1 MTVALLDVNVL
12 VALTDARHVHHDLVH
27 QWFGRQVRHGWAT
40 SPITQNG
47 LVRIIS
53 DPRYVG
59 AGLLLAPAL
68 TYLQNLTRAPGHTF
82 WPDDVSLTEA
92 RFNHRSFQGHRQL
105 TDAYLLGLAEH
116 HDGLLATLDR
126 GLTTTALASANPKRL
141 VCLLP

>member
-1 MTVALLDVNVL
+1 VTVALLDVNLL

-27 QWFGRQVRHGWAT
+27 RWFARQVRQGWAT
-40 SPITQNG
+40 CPITQNG

-53 DPRYVG
+53 DPRYLG

-68 TYLQNLTRAPGHTF
+68 KYLRNLTDAPGHVF

-105 TDAYLLGLAEH
+105 TDAYLLGLSER

-126 GLTTTALASANPKRL
+126 GLSATALTSADPKRL

>member
-1 MTVALLDVNVL
+1 MTIALLDVNVL
-12 VALTDARHVHHDLVH
+12 VALADARHVHHELVH
-27 QWFGRQVRHGWAT
+27 RWFARQVRHGWAT
-40 SPITQNG
+40 CPITQNG

-53 DPRYVG
+53 DPRYLG

-68 TYLQNLTRAPGHTF
+68 KYLQDLADSPGHTF
-82 WPDDVSLTEA
+82 WPDDVSLTQP
-92 RFNHRSFQGHRQL
+92 RFTHRAFQGHRQL

-126 GLTTTALASANPKRL
+126 GLSAVVLASADPRRL